1 MVAMRSIFYIFI
13 TLTTA
18 LHLNFFVVKQAY
30 GSISGKNIC
39 TEHALV
45 LNGAGIRTKYFIE
58 LYSADLYVNEK
69 RSNSYE
75 LLSMNEALCMRLKI
89 ISSKITTD
97 IMINAIQKGF
107 KKSTNSNIE
116 SINNEINTFTTW
128 LNQEIIEGGEFEF
141 LYVPDEI
148 TYILKNNVSLVKIE
162 NKNFAS
168 ALFGIWIGEN
178 PV

>member
-18 LHLNFFVVKQAY
+18 LHLNFFVVKQVY

-75 LLSMNEALCMRLKI
+75 LLSMNEAFMYA
-89 ISSKITTD
+89 T
-97 IMINAIQKGF
+97 
-107 KKSTNSNIE
+107 
-116 SINNEINTFTTW
+116 
-128 LNQEIIEGGEFEF
+128 
-141 LYVPDEI
+141 
-148 TYILKNNVSLVKIE
+148 KNNLF
-162 NKNFAS
+162 KNYYRY
-168 ALFGIWIGEN
+168 N
-178 PV
+178 D